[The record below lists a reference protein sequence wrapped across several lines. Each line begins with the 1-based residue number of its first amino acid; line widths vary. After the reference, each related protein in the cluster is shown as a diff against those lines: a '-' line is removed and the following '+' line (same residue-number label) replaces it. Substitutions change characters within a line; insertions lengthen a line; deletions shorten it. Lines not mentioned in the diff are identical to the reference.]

1 MKLKYQILVT
11 CCVLLVT
18 SCYKDK
24 GNYMYKAP
32 EEISISG
39 VETTYDKVSLVD
51 KLSIDPKVSS
61 TDPDAKFSY
70 WWGIYETNVQ
80 GSAPKVDTIGRA
92 KALDYLVT
100 QPAKGW
106 VLVFGAKNEH
116 TGFSRIVTSNINV
129 VTQFTR
135 GWYIMKSDGGK
146 TDVDLFLSP
155 SGIAPQSRMEN
166 VFSLVNGKKLEGEA
180 SLFGFYTNYKSNVTG
195 VYANTRALFILSDKD
210 ASVVNINTFKEIHGI
225 NTLFYETPLVKK
237 PGSISEGSQA
247 NYFVNDGHLHSVY
260 SMSAN
265 IGLFGGKQLRDDNN
279 SAYSLSKYFLTYPFE
294 NPFFFDETSSSFVS
308 ATGTGAVLSAVTDV
322 PGTEMPANN
331 NNKELLFMGL
341 KSTYPYTGIALF
353 RDKTDPSIKVI
364 STITPSNYTLK
375 IVNDTLAATDKLNQA
390 ERFGLIVA
398 DENILYFSAGQE
410 VWSWN
415 LSNGVEQ
422 RQFTAPAGEKITC
435 IRHRKYAG
443 SSVTEQPF
451 YYNYMLIGTTSGG
464 NYKVRAFRKTSG
476 NLATAPDFTMEGK
489 GSVGDVIYIAPP
501 ISNYTYPNSY

>member
-1 MKLKYQILVT
+1 MKLKYQILAT
-11 CCVLLVT
+11 CCVLLMA

-24 GNYMYKAP
+24 GNYIYKVP
-32 EEISISG
+32 EDITISG
-39 VETTYDKVSLVD
+39 VETSYDKVSLVD
-51 KLSIDPKVSS
+51 KISIDPKVNS

-92 KALDYLVT
+92 KTLDYLVT

-116 TGFSRIVTSNINV
+116 TGFSKIITANVNV

-146 TDVDLFLSP
+146 TDVDLFLTP
-155 SGIAPQSRMEN
+155 SGIAPQSRLEN
-166 VFSLVNGKKLEGEA
+166 VFSLVNGKKLDGEA
-180 SLFGFYTNYKSNVTG
+180 SLFGFYSNYKSNVTG
-195 VYANTRALFILSDKD
+195 AYANTRALFILSDKD

-225 NTLFYETPLVKK
+225 NDLFYETPSAKK
-237 PGSISEGSQA
+237 PGSISESSQA

-265 IGLFGGKQLRDDNN
+265 VGLFGGKQLRDDNN
-279 SAYSLSKYFLTYPFE
+279 SPYSLSKYFMAYPFE

-308 ATGTGAVLSAVTDV
+308 ATGTGSVLSAVTDA
-322 PGTEMPANN
+322 PETEMPANR

-341 KSTYPYTGIALF
+341 KSTYPYVGIALF
-353 RDKTDPSIKVI
+353 RDKTDPSLKII
-364 STITPSNYTLK
+364 STISPSNYAVK
-375 IVNDTLAATDKLNQA
+375 IVNDTLASTDKLNKA
-390 ERFGLIVA
+390 ERFGLIIE
-398 DENILYFSAGQE
+398 DENILYFSVGQE
-410 VWSWN
+410 IWSWN

-422 RQFTAPAGEKITC
+422 LQYTVPAGEKITF
-435 IRHRKYAG
+435 IRHRKYTG
-443 SSVTEQPF
+443 SNATEQPF

-464 NYKVRAFRKTSG
+464 SYKVRVFRKTSG
-476 NLATAPDFTMEGK
+476 NLATTPDFTMEGK

-501 ISNYTYPNSY
+501 VSNYTYPNSY